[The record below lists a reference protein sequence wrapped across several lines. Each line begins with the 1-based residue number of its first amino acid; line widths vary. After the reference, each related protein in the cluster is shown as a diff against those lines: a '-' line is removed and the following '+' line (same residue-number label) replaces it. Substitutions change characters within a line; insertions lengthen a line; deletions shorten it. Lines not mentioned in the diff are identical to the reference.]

1 MRTIVLFIITVVA
14 GVAYMGLESTWQQVR
29 APKAATIVATNI
41 IC

>member
-14 GVAYMGLESTWQQVR
+14 GVADMGLESTWQQVR